1 MDVAYR
7 VFVLDL
13 DVRSQIGQAHYPVMI
28 LIEKCLEMGATK
40 DSIITPGSGESRL
53 IMAWLQIRQA
63 AVPGIFTR
71 TLEISST
78 LHKERAPVFPVAALL
93 PNRAQQKKPGISRAF
108 GRMARS

>member
-1 MDVAYR
+1 
-7 VFVLDL
+7 
-13 DVRSQIGQAHYPVMI
+13 MI

-93 PNRAQQKKPGISRAF
+93 PNRAQQEK
-108 GRMARS
+108 ARH

>member
-1 MDVAYR
+1 
-7 VFVLDL
+7 
-13 DVRSQIGQAHYPVMI
+13 MI

-78 LHKERAPVFPVAALL
+78 LHKESPRFSCGRASA
-93 PNRAQQKKPGISRAF
+93 PNRAQQEK
-108 GRMARS
+108 ARH

>member
-1 MDVAYR
+1 
-7 VFVLDL
+7 
-13 DVRSQIGQAHYPVMI
+13 MI

-78 LHKERAPVFPVAALL
+78 LHKESPPFFLWPRFCQIAP
-93 PNRAQQKKPGISRAF
+93 NKKK
-108 GRMARS
+108 ARH

>member
-1 MDVAYR
+1 
-7 VFVLDL
+7 
-13 DVRSQIGQAHYPVMI
+13 MI

-78 LHKERAPVFPVAALL
+78 LHKESPRFPVAALL
-93 PNRAQQKKPGISRAF
+93 PNRAQQEKPGISRAF